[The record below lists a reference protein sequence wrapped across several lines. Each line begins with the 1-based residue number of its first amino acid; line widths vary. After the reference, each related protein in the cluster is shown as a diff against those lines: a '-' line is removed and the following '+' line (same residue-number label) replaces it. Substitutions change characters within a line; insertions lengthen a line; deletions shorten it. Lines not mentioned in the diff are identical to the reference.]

1 MISIILP
8 VYHVED
14 YIGQCLNSLIN
25 QTYHDIEIICVN
37 DCTMDNSITIIK
49 EYQKK
54 DKRIRLI
61 NHDTNKGLGGARNTG
76 IKEARGEYIL
86 FVDSDDYIDVTMVEK
101 LYTAI
106 TASKSDAAV
115 CGIMLV
121 NDVTQICTPHKAF
134 HYDNL
139 AVNKT
144 YNIENNRAILTDM
157 WPSAWNKLWKKSIII
172 ENGITF
178 KEQILYEDHTFFY
191 EYFSK
196 CRTFIYIDNPLYYYR
211 QQRPRSITTQST
223 GREKE
228 IFKILEFISQIFKRM
243 YSEEEYLKFYI
254 KIVIRLLYERRW
266 VFTDQDPN
274 YYKYLYKV
282 SDYLNI
288 WEKSLL
294 LEYKDSFIE
303 KTDPIFYS
311 PSEIRELQRKNSK
324 PDTVVSWP
332 AFKLFFRKLPVLK
345 QIHNI
350 KEQLSVLKNE
360 FHWYCYNIHQS
371 NLEIQKALEHVATTK
386 HVEELLNE
394 QKTAEKTLQIFSQQ
408 FKDMHLEERF
418 SEVEQSINSYRKKTD
433 DIWWLSWNIKDH
445 LADPEVDYKKSDN
458 TKYYPTWIPCE
469 FPEYFQGNNWYWS
482 DKFKEYYIHY
492 NHDCTDELKILFRN
506 LENEDI
512 QYLQTLWER
521 NTKILPYSSY
531 TEKHGFLLNKNLVFT
546 EQESAEQKVIIRSY
560 NGIIENYILPD
571 QMVYEIPV
579 FYYEHGLKFMKS
591 NILEYIQQGDILD
604 LGGYIGDSAIILSK
618 YTDHTVFTVEMN
630 SDNLKTMETV
640 IAANHVSHKVQMI
653 LGAVSDQDTEQVYYG
668 SGSASTL
675 YDMSNNTF
683 YTKSQKI
690 PVYKV
695 DTLVSL
701 YNIHPRFLKLD
712 VEGME
717 YKTISGS
724 RETISKYKPILCI
737 SIYHTPVDFLKIKP
751 LIESWN
757 LGYTFHIEN
766 HNPFDPVYE
775 KMLICIPKIS

>member
-14 YIGQCLNSLIN
+14 YIEQCLDSLIN
-25 QTYHDIEIICVN
+25 QTYRDIEIICIN
-37 DCTMDNSITIIK
+37 DCTMDNSITIVK
-49 EYQKK
+49 EHQKK

-86 FVDSDDYIDVTMVEK
+86 FVDSDDYIDTSMVEE
-101 LYTAI
+101 LHTAV

-115 CGIMLV
+115 CGIMLA
-121 NDVTQICTPHKAF
+121 NEITQICTPHKAF

-139 AVNKT
+139 AVSKT
-144 YNIENNRAILTDM
+144 YNIENNKAILTDM

-196 CRTFIYIDNPLYYYR
+196 CRTFIYIDKPLYYYR

-228 IFKILEFISQIFKRM
+228 IFKILEYISQIFKKM

-324 PDTVVSWP
+324 PETVVSWP
-332 AFKLFFRKLPVLK
+332 AFKLFLRKLPVLK

-386 HVEELLNE
+386 HFEELLNE

-445 LADPEVDYKKSDN
+445 LADQEVDCKKSDN

-560 NGIIENYILPD
+560 NRIIENYILPD
-571 QMVYEIPV
+571 QTVYEIPV
-579 FYYEHGLKFMKS
+579 FYYEHGLKFMKN

-630 SDNLKTMETV
+630 PDNLKTMETV
-640 IAANHVSHKVQMI
+640 IAANHVSHKVQTI

-683 YTKSQKI
+683 YTESQKI

-695 DTLVSL
+695 DTLISL
-701 YNIHPRFLKLD
+701 YNIHPHFLKLD

-724 RETISKYKPILCI
+724 RETITKYKPVLCI